1 MALELS
7 VPPSCSGDKPK
18 SSNVCSY
25 VVPELARH
33 SSSGDTKRSK
43 LQTQRQTRHA
53 FDFRAAPGSICCVAV
68 CKHPVFTLQY
78 TSGHTGPCLWKATV
92 SMQGTVRKLLCCR
105 CLLPRLCRDLRGIAV
120 RPRGPAYLP
129 SPDPITMDK
138 DLQRQLRQLI
148 FQCTSKL
155 LT

>member
-78 TSGHTGPCLWKATV
+78 TSGHTGPCLRKAKHARYCTE
-92 SMQGTVRKLLCCR
+92 TP
-105 CLLPRLCRDLRGIAV
+105 LLP
-120 RPRGPAYLP
+120 LP
-129 SPDPITMDK
+129 SSTIVSRFAGHRCQTERAGISAPITMDK